1 MASGAAKAEAGIFKG
16 SPTAGREGAR
26 SRVGQVGQT
35 VADITRVVNSGGMD
49 IGATTNIVTRLF
61 GGKKPPFTDEQFKQI
76 AELVVSEDADVLQRA
91 LTDDT
96 QIDAALQVFRKAIN
110 ALGASQPRVT
120 ALTDVTEPISEIA
133 DPVVSGA
140 LEGIINTV
148 SPSTKEKVLSSQ

>member
-1 MASGAAKAEAGIFKG
+1 
-16 SPTAGREGAR
+16 
-26 SRVGQVGQT
+26 
-35 VADITRVVNSGGMD
+35 MD

-96 QIDAALQVFRKAIN
+96 QIDAALKVFRKAIN

-120 ALTDVTEPISEIA
+120 ALTNTTESIGDA
-133 DPVVSGA
+133 LDPVASGA

-148 SPSTKEKVLSSQ
+148 SESTKEKILSSQ